1 MPKQPWSTVWLLL
14 YIRRPLMTCP
24 PSLLLLAAWRGAQQ
38 STDMGDDEQSAP
50 LIQALTSKWK
60 HPFHP
65 RTVSSPWVLVPAISF
80 PEMKM
85 DLLLSHDFRNSF
97 HSSAFVRLTPDI
109 PEACQFLSVILKN
122 KQNLQMCLRASFW
135 PARMLSLITWPDSTK
150 ALAPVHFLLGLWQPD
165 LVSWIP

>member
-1 MPKQPWSTVWLLL
+1 MPKQACSAVWLLL

-24 PSLLLLAAWRGAQQ
+24 PRSLLFAAWKGAQQ
-38 STDMGDDEQSAP
+38 STGVGDSEHGAP
-50 LIQALTSKWK
+50 FLQALTSKWK

-65 RTVSSPWVLVPAISF
+65 RTGFRPWALGPAILF
-80 PEMKM
+80 PETKM

-97 HSSAFVRLTPDI
+97 HSSAFVRLTSDVPK
-109 PEACQFLSVILKN
+109 ACQFLSVLLKN
-122 KQNLQMCLRASFW
+122 KQNLQMCSGASSW
-135 PARMLSLITWPDSTK
+135 PARMLSLLTWPDNPK